1 MTTQVKRGP
10 KCSRTEE
17 MTVRIKHLLQKLE
30 AESSDPQHSR
40 ECQVGIAAVC
50 NPSACK
56 AETRDP
62 QSWIARVTGL
72 ADSELK

>member
-1 MTTQVKRGP
+1 
-10 KCSRTEE
+10 

-30 AESSDPQHSR
+30 AESSDPQHSHK
-40 ECQVGIAAVC
+40 CQVGIAAIC
-50 NPSACK
+50 NPSAWE

-72 ADSELK
+72 ADSGLK